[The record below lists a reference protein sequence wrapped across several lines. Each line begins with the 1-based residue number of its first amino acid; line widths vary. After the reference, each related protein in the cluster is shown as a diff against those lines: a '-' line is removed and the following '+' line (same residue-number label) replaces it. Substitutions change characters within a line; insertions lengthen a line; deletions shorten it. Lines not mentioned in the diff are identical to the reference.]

1 MKKILSLAFA
11 SVFFSSNI
19 ILACPY
25 QSMVEIDNKLKSATI
40 ELSAEK
46 MSRINELRL
55 KGEEVLKSGDIE
67 ESEKILNN
75 ALALFN

>member
-1 MKKILSLAFA
+1 
-11 SVFFSSNI
+11 
-19 ILACPY
+19 
-25 QSMVEIDNKLKSATI
+25 MVEIDNKLKSATI

-55 KGEEVLKSGDIE
+55 KGEEVLKSGDIA